1 MKKWKKSNGV
11 MCAVMTLVC
20 VLLCFLPEQYENAS
34 TRIPRASVRIEEV
47 QNDALY
53 PVGIVY
59 SGVQNCRV
67 TVLGG
72 TYKGESA
79 WTRTS
84 CIRPETTRTRWCR
97 WATRG

>member
-47 QNDALY
+47 QHDALN
-53 PVGIVY
+53 PVANDNT
-59 SGVQNCRV
+59 GVQNCRV
-67 TVLGG
+67 TARGG
-72 TYKGESA
+72 TY
-79 WTRTS
+79 
-84 CIRPETTRTRWCR
+84 
-97 WATRG
+97 